1 VSVRAAVQVW
11 YDKHA
16 YDPNA
21 PAIRGGLTAEEDAE
35 LQQLLGE
42 GFSEWGQADYSAFVD
57 ACKRYGGKS
66 TSLERVIK
74 AMEGRK
80 TRDQVVRYH
89 SAFFEKAP
97 HAPGFKSALL
107 GIARG
112 EARVKKFAE
121 FEDLLER
128 LLQAYPQRSD
138 VMERLPIPYAPLH
151 KGEEQRGQLN
161 AARWLFHCRLY
172 CRAFAHRHFL
182 LSFCFCVLCCFRQ
195 RFHPV

>member
-1 VSVRAAVQVW
+1 MCVCACVQAW

-16 YDPNA
+16 FDPNA

-74 AMEGRK
+74 ALEGRK
-80 TRDQVVRYH
+80 TREQVVRYH

-97 HAPGFKSALL
+97 HAAGFKSALL

-151 KGEEQRGQLN
+151 KGTEEEAEGWTLRC
-161 AARWLFHCRLY
+161 AALAVPYHRRLTGARDSFSSLFSV
-172 CRAFAHRHFL
+172 FL
-182 LSFCFCVLCCFRQ
+182 CVC
-195 RFHPV
+195 